1 MLQSP
6 KIWFW
11 GHNEYEFVPLGVQSK
26 LELPVMRTP
35 LRVTSENIWPCTI
48 AIVNLG
54 TIPAPFLDDGGTKGP
69 YPDSDTAT
77 YYDIQDALSKV
88 WSDCV
93 YGVERQVGW
102 AATGES
108 IHLREEY
115 EIFKELI
122 VRWDAL
128 GRANALGVFM
138 FDARSEISRAIPN
151 DPRGISYVEIENV
164 TRLDTQV

>member
-1 MLQSP
+1 M
-6 KIWFW
+6 
-11 GHNEYEFVPLGVQSK
+11 
-26 LELPVMRTP
+26 
-35 LRVTSENIWPCTI
+35 
-48 AIVNLG
+48 
-54 TIPAPFLDDGGTKGP
+54 
-69 YPDSDTAT
+69 
-77 YYDIQDALSKV
+77 
-88 WSDCV
+88 